1 MSPYTTTSNI
11 KFKNCLQ
18 KDDLCV
24 WYKDKT
30 SFGAADL
37 GKMLGKCSQ
46 ANAVKTFG
54 SRPKKILSQVTVS
67 GS

>member
-1 MSPYTTTSNI
+1 MSPFTTTSNI
-11 KFKNCLQ
+11 KFKNCLK

-30 SFGAADL
+30 SFGAAGL
-37 GKMLGKCSQ
+37 GKILGKCIQ
-46 ANAVKTFG
+46 ANAVKTLG